1 MRYPVIPTLFLIL
14 LAMTGA
20 VIAPNVLQI
29 SPTKYVLVDRLN
41 AQSGLQLTVRGDIRL
56 RFLPRPQIILND
68 VVVRSEVEIEQKLQ
82 AEKIILNLSVL
93 DLLQDKFVLQGV
105 YLLRADSDLVLGD
118 GVGGLIERLAAIAHP
133 GVRFI
138 DSKFT
143 LRGLSAYDASHIVT
157 IEHIGLDFA
166 ARGLRDDMRVVLRQT
181 LPGRPGVIFRGR
193 LGNLDARR
201 QDLSVSLQFAANER
215 IGFDGFLRQTAQDWR
230 ADGEMRVDSEAMIS
244 KLAEGRL
251 PLALTPSA
259 RRVAFSG
266 LVQFDRTGVRSE
278 NLEIAALDT
287 TFQSRLS
294 LDWPQTANEK
304 PRLTG
309 RLSTGVIN
317 FDNLSTS
324 HIDAEATNSAIS
336 DVWQAFEK
344 TLDVALRVEATRFDV
359 GGESGQ
365 NLLLAF
371 DWRDDKIDVQ
381 RFSLNLPFR
390 SLFLASGLL
399 DLGDNG
405 PSFKGSFSTRS
416 TDALAAGL
424 WLGSLAGVDSSQLV
438 ETLDESRLQRVSLVG
453 DVGWSRQGIA
463 FSAVSGR
470 LADDRLSADIDLALS
485 QSWRGRFDL
494 QFERLDLAD
503 WGAVS
508 AGSASDQNVM
518 TGLLAPLNA
527 AFAGLLR
534 TADDGRDIRVDIS
547 TERLFSGVTDLGPA
561 QFSAQ
566 ITDQILELDALN
578 LSDYQGL
585 NIGLSGRL
593 QYQGASPHG
602 EMAASIRGEGGLPP
616 GLARQL
622 PFSTPDATNID
633 YGVTWVLSAPDAPV
647 WPNTI
652 LQGEGMLGEISSSF
666 RLQGPARQISF
677 EAAGQRLDVT
687 MSGRAD
693 SIAQLVNLAGPY
705 DGMQSGELQLE
716 MENQTSNIAQI
727 KAALSVAEDRLSLV
741 GSMRRNSAGR
751 RIEGAFSYNIA
762 DGLSLFV
769 PKLDQA
775 PMPLTGTV
783 QVTSDVGSLSF
794 SGLSAVLGDGS
805 ITGEGVVDLA
815 SAHPKLTANIKADT
829 IDLSWVLPHFG
840 ANGWSDRA
848 MQWPVFS
855 RADLDVELSGTNIT
869 FGHLHLDELIAR
881 VKLLDGVME
890 APQISG
896 RALDG
901 SFAGSLL
908 AEGGLLTPY
917 FNLDLRLSEMNPSA
931 LLTNLFSESLLQ
943 TRLGG
948 TLNLSG
954 RGASPR
960 AMMASLNGG
969 MQVDL
974 AAGQLLFIDM
984 EAFRS
989 AAQATDFAGK
999 ASEIVQPVK
1008 DATASRFMRGIG
1020 LMEVQNGRAN
1030 RVNLDFVFDPAVSP
1044 RDGSFDAQF
1053 DFVTGEMLGDLTLYP
1068 TPGPRKLLWQ
1078 LSDNLAGPKIAL
1090 NAGDFDAVP
1099 PNAEASESVSN
1110 SAVPKSE

>member
-1 MRYPVIPTLFLIL
+1 MRFPVIPTLFLLL
-14 LAMTGA
+14 LAMAGA
-20 VIAPNVLQI
+20 VILPNVLQI
-29 SPTKYVLVDRLN
+29 LPTKHVLVERLN
-41 AQSGLQLTVRGDIRL
+41 TQSGLQLAVQGDIRL

-68 VVVRSEVEIEQKLQ
+68 VTIRSEIEIEQKLQ
-82 AEKIILNLSVL
+82 AEKIIINLSVL
-93 DLLQDKFVLQGV
+93 DLLQDNLFVQGV

-133 GVRFI
+133 GIRFI

-143 LRGLSAYDASHIVT
+143 LRGLSAYDASRIVT
-157 IEHIGLDFA
+157 VEHVAIDFA
-166 ARGLRDDMRVVLRQT
+166 ARGLRDDVRVVLRQT

-215 IGFDGFLRQTAQDWR
+215 IGFDGFLRQTGQDWR
-230 ADGEMRVDSEAMIS
+230 ADGEILVDSEAMVS
-244 KLAEGRL
+244 KLAEVRL
-251 PLALTPSA
+251 PLELAQPA

-278 NLEIAALDT
+278 NLEIAALDS

-294 LDWPQTANEK
+294 LNWPQTANEK
-304 PRLTG
+304 PLLTG

-317 FDNLSTS
+317 FDNLSAS
-324 HIDAEATNSAIS
+324 HIAGGATNSAII
-336 DVWQAFEK
+336 DVWQAFEQ
-344 TLDVALRVEATRFDV
+344 TLDVALRVEATRFEV

-365 NLLLAF
+365 NMLLAF
-371 DWRDDKIDVQ
+371 DWRDGKIDVQ

-390 SLFLASGLL
+390 SLFLANGVV
-399 DLGDNG
+399 DLGYNG

-453 DVGWSRQGIA
+453 DVDWSPQEIG

-470 LADDRLSADIDLALS
+470 VADDRLSADINLALS

-518 TGLLAPLNA
+518 TGLLGPLNA
-527 AFAGLLR
+527 AFADLLGA
-534 TADDGRDIRVDIS
+534 ADEQRDIRVDVS

-566 ITDQILELDALN
+566 IANQILDLEALN

-585 NIGLSGRL
+585 NIGLRGRI
-593 QYQGASPHG
+593 QYQDASPYG
-602 EMAASIRGEGGLPP
+602 EMAASIKGEGGLPP
-616 GLARQL
+616 VLARQL
-622 PFSTPDATNID
+622 PFSTPDATTID
-633 YGVTWVLSAPDAPV
+633 YGVTWILSSPDAPV
-647 WPNTI
+647 WPNTL

-677 EAAGQRLDVT
+677 DAAGQRLDVT

-705 DGMQSGELQLE
+705 DGIQGGELRLE
-716 MENQTSNIAQI
+716 LENQTSNIAQL
-727 KAALSVAEDRLSLV
+727 KATLSVAEDRLSLV
-741 GSMRRNSAGR
+741 GSMRRSSTGR
-751 RIEGAFSYNIA
+751 RIEGAFSYDIA
-762 DGLSLFV
+762 DGLSLFM
-769 PKLDQA
+769 PEFDEA
-775 PMPLTGTV
+775 PLPLTGTA

-794 SGLSAVLGDGS
+794 SGLNAVLGDGS

-815 SAHPKLTANIKADT
+815 SAQPKLTANIKTDT

-869 FGHLHLDELIAR
+869 FGQLHLDELIAR

-917 FNLDLRLSEMNPSA
+917 FNLELRLSEMVPSA
-931 LLTNLFSESLLQ
+931 LLADLFSESLLQ

-969 MQVDL
+969 MQFDL

-984 EAFRS
+984 EAFD
-989 AAQATDFAGK
+989 AATQATDFAGE
-999 ASEIVQPVK
+999 ASELVRPVESE
-1008 DATASRFMRGIG
+1008 TASRFMRGIG

-1030 RVNLDFVFDPAVSP
+1030 RVNLDFVFDPAVSS

-1053 DFVTGEMLGDLTLYP
+1053 DLVSGEMLGDFTLYP

-1078 LSDNLAGPKIAL
+1078 LSDNLRAPKIAL
-1090 NAGDFDAVP
+1090 NAGEFDAVP
-1099 PNAEASESVSN
+1099 PNAEASDSVSN
-1110 SAVPKSE
+1110 SAAPNSE